1 MQIDRKFIEDEF
13 DKFFEFDT
21 NDKSIVL
28 SVSCRLFAE
37 HISRLAATPVQP
49 LTDEQIMEQQE
60 KYVGGPSPSY
70 PLGASDWIEFA
81 RAIERAHGIGTPQ

>member
-21 NDKSIVL
+21 DDKSIVL

-37 HISRLAATPVQP
+37 HIAQLAATPLQP
-49 LTDEQIMEQQE
+49 LTDEQISNAL
-60 KYVGGPSPSY
+60 KLTAPPTSLV
-70 PLGASDWIEFA
+70 LRIT
-81 RAIERAHGIGTPQ
+81 RAIERAHRIGAETK